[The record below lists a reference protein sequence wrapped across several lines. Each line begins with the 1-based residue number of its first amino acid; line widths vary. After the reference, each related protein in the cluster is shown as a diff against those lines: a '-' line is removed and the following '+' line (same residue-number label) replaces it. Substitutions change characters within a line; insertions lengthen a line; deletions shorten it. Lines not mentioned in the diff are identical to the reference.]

1 MESNID
7 FNKKNDKKCTKIL
20 EFYNT
25 CNQNIKIKDEVDNK
39 NLNNHIC
46 TILKINWEN
55 CVFKNILKDRK
66 NI

>member
-25 CNQNIKIKDEVDNK
+25 CNQNIKLKDEVEDF
-39 NLNNHIC
+39 NLNKQIC
-46 TILKINWEN
+46 NVFKINWEF
-55 CVFKNILKDRK
+55 CIFSSILKDRK
-66 NI
+66 YI